1 MTSNRIPDIPLK
13 QMERISPSRFIA
25 LQGCQL
31 REIWQS
37 QREVPSLLPGNTAAK
52 IGIIIHRMLELTY
65 KGVIRT
71 DHDIVEKWEEEVRI
85 IEQTMRT
92 NLLDAHLLPL
102 SQSRN
107 YEVKKLRCLLLVQRL
122 LKGTHNTSSSSI
134 TMNHSEV
141 WLETIDKKIGGKVD
155 LIRQTTTGAQ
165 LIDFKTGSIVDE
177 FSNTVKSEYQTQI
190 KLYAALYHEVTG
202 LWPDRLTLV
211 GLDRAETDV
220 EYSSSEAEYLLDAAK
235 DLMESINKNILSNG
249 QEFFASP
256 KPVTCY
262 YCNFRPACHK
272 YWSQRTF
279 DNAWPTDI
287 HGEVTN
293 IKTSPVGLL
302 MVEIYQDGNILKV
315 RGLEPVKFNFLNDS
329 VREVCLCNLKIDPIP
344 GFYIPTKST
353 VGYIVSY

>member
-1 MTSNRIPDIPLK
+1 MTGNRIPDIPLK
-13 QMERISPSRFIA
+13 QLERISPSRFVA

-52 IGIIIHRMLELTY
+52 IGIIIHRMFELTY
-65 KGVIRT
+65 KGFIRT
-71 DHDIVEKWEEEVRI
+71 DSDIVGKWEEEVRN
-85 IEQTMRT
+85 IEQTMRA
-92 NLLDAHLLPL
+92 NILDANLLPL

-107 YEVKKLRCLLLVQRL
+107 YEVKKLRCFSLLQRL
-122 LKGTHNTSSSSI
+122 LKGTHITSSSSI

-141 WLETIDKKIGGKVD
+141 WLETIDKKIAGKVD
-155 LIRQTTTGAQ
+155 LIRQTTIGAQ
-165 LIDFKTGSIVDE
+165 LIDFKTGSIIDE

-202 LWPDRLTLV
+202 LWPNRLTLV

-220 EYSSSEAEYLLDAAK
+220 EYSSGEAEYLLGAAK
-235 DLMESINKNILSNG
+235 DLMESINKNILNDS
-249 QEFFASP
+249 QEFFAFP
-256 KPVTCY
+256 KPEICC

-272 YWSQRTF
+272 YWSQKTF
-279 DNAWPTDI
+279 ENAWPTDI
-287 HGEVTN
+287 LGEVIN
-293 IKTSPVGLL
+293 IRTSPVGLL
-302 MVEIYQDGNILKV
+302 MIEINQDGSILKV
-315 RGLEPVKFNFLNDS
+315 RGLDPVKFNFLNDS
-329 VREVCLCNLKIDPIP
+329 VREVCLCNLKIDPTP